1 MGLFIPFVTLTFIFF
16 GIFGCFHEKHL
27 RIFGVFY
34 EKHLRKLIKSIIFA
48 TKIYRQIED
57 MERLFKRKL
66 YNRLLE
72 WKQVQNGKSAILIE
86 GARRV
91 GKSTLVEQFAK
102 NEYESY
108 ILVDFNEASEEVKS
122 LFDNLMN
129 KDYIFLQ
136 LQAMYNVVLKER
148 KSVIIFDEVQKCPLA
163 RQAIKYLVKDGRYD
177 YIETGSLISIKKNTK
192 DITIP
197 SEEERVTLYPMDY
210 EEFRWALGD
219 EASVPLLHTFFE
231 KRLPLNQAHRDKM
244 RDFRLYMLIGGM
256 PQAVKTFIE
265 TNNFSMVD
273 HVKRGIIKVYQEDFQ
288 KLDETGRLE
297 TLFMEIPSQLNQ
309 TNNRYKPYAVLG
321 DVDDNKLLELLK
333 DLEDSKTTLFS
344 YHSND
349 PNVGMSL
356 TKDISKFKI
365 FCADT
370 GLFVTL
376 AFWDKDHTENIIYQ
390 KLLNDKLSTNM
401 GYVYENIIAQILTA
415 AGNKLFYYT
424 WKKDA
429 NHNYEIDFL
438 LSRGA
443 KLHPIEVKSS
453 GYKTHK
459 SLDAFCQKFS
469 HNIEKRYLIYTKD
482 LKQDEDTLL
491 LPVYMTQ
498 FL

>member
-1 MGLFIPFVTLTFIFF
+1 MG
-16 GIFGCFHEKHL
+16 
-27 RIFGVFY
+27 RI
-34 EKHLRKLIKSIIFA
+34 
-48 TKIYRQIED
+48 
-57 MERLFKRKL
+57 FKRKL
-66 YNRLLE
+66 YDQLLE
-72 WKQVQNGKSAILIE
+72 WKRIQNGKTAILIE

-108 ILVDFNEASEEVKS
+108 ILIDFNEASEEVKS
-122 LFDNLMN
+122 LFNNLMN

-136 LQAMYNVVLKER
+136 LQSIYNVVLKNR
-148 KSVIIFDEVQKCPLA
+148 KSVIIFDEVQNCPQA

-192 DITIP
+192 NITLP

-210 EEFRWALGD
+210 EEFRWAMGD
-219 EASVPLLHTFFE
+219 EVTVPLLRTFYE
-231 KRLPLNQAHRDKM
+231 QRLPLDKAHREKM
-244 RDFRLYMLIGGM
+244 RDFRLYMLVGGM
-256 PQAVKTFIE
+256 PQAVEAYLE

-273 HVKRGIIKVYQEDFQ
+273 RAKRGIIRIYQDDFQ
-288 KLDETGRLE
+288 KLDSSGRLE
-297 TLFMEIPSQLNQ
+297 TLFINIPSQLSQ
-309 TNNRYKPYAVLG
+309 TSNRYKPFSVLG
-321 DVDDNKLLELLK
+321 KVEEDKLMEFLK

-376 AFWDKDHTENIIYQ
+376 AFWDKDYTENVIYQ
-390 KLLNDKLSTNM
+390 KLLNDKLSTNL
-401 GYVYENIIAQILTA
+401 GYVYENMIAQMLATS
-415 AGNKLFYYT
+415 GNSLFYYT
-424 WKKDA
+424 WPKDET
-429 NHNYEIDFL
+429 HNYEIDFL

-453 GYKTHK
+453 GYNSHK
-459 SLDAFCQKFS
+459 SLDAFCEKFS
-469 HNIEKRYLIYTKD
+469 HIIERRYLIYTKD
-482 LKQDEDTLL
+482 LKKDKETLL
-491 LPVYMTQ
+491 LPVYMTL
-498 FL
+498 FLGE